1 MEHTCPDIGKKKGK
15 EKKIEDVILHWIMN
29 IVRLSYTWRVSFGLN
44 NICLSCSRFVSV
56 LFVVFVKIELD
67 NVVKENYSSQIVE
80 AKITVYESLRVR
92 QVTDHKFL
100 EGKIESLTMRKSY
113 SS

>member
-1 MEHTCPDIGKKKGK
+1 MLNKKEFYTC
-15 EKKIEDVILHWIMN
+15 ILYYFLA
-29 IVRLSYTWRVSFGLN
+29 LSMSLEGQLFESN
-44 NICLSCSRFVSV
+44 NICLSCWIFGSV
-56 LFVVFVKIELD
+56 LFVVFLKIELA
-67 NVVKENYSSQIVE
+67 NVVNENYSSQIVE

-100 EGKIESLTMRKSY
+100 EGKIESLTMRKGY